1 MPPSGGLLRLPPLPP
16 PSARGN
22 HFLCSHKTVFAPRL
36 HTTHSALSEDV
47 LRESVA
53 SPSVHH
59 LPLGSSSGVRGLLS
73 ELPWSFP
80 PPLIPTQN
88 LTPEHTQWESNIRS
102 WTRFITRADTKNICQ
117 PSECG
122 RRPIRKLRTNRASS
136 LSIVSKE
143 LQAFTQPLLA

>member
-1 MPPSGGLLRLPPLPP
+1 MPPSGGLLRLPPPLP

-22 HFLCSHKTVFAPRL
+22 YFLCSHTTVFAPRL
-36 HTTHSALSEDV
+36 HITYSPLSEDV
-47 LRESVA
+47 LRERVA
-53 SPSVHH
+53 SLSVHR

-73 ELPWSFP
+73 QLPWLLP
-80 PPLIPTQN
+80 LPLIPTHN

-117 PSECG
+117 PLACG
-122 RRPIRKLRTNRASS
+122 HRPTRKLRTNRASS